1 MSASIG
7 RKLVFRNGSEIKIV
21 GDDKEKYESC
31 VLINDEIKEITI
43 DMREPEFLN
52 VNCIIFNGK
61 KFMLAE

>member
-21 GDDKEKYESC
+21 GDDKEKYVS
-31 VLINDEIKEITI
+31 LSDEIKEITI
-43 DMREPEFLN
+43 DMREPQFLN

-61 KFMLAE
+61 KFVAVE